1 MATKIYESKNIY
13 TMGDVEI
20 YITPLKIKYL
30 REFMEVFEQVKSSST
45 DDDAISNIVDCVRI
59 SMKQYYPL
67 IKTTEDVEDSFD
79 LKTLYSVLEIAAGI
93 KMNADN
99 EEEPVSK
106 QAAEGG
112 SSWDSLDLA
121 RLESEVFMLGIWK
134 DYEELESHMS
144 MPELVA
150 ILETKRENDY
160 QDKKFLAAIQGVD
173 LEAQSGKKNAWE
185 EMKAKVFSGGR
196 AKDANDIT
204 ALQGLNAQQAGFG
217 IGMGLGYEDL
227 TKK

>member
-1 MATKIYESKNIY
+1 MD
-13 TMGDVEI
+13 DVEI

-30 REFMEVFEQVKSSST
+30 REFMEVFEQVKTSST

-67 IKTTEDVEDSFD
+67 IKTTEEVEDHFD
-79 LKTLYSVLEIAAGI
+79 LKTLYSILEIAAGI
-93 KMNADN
+93 KMNAEN
-99 EEEPVSK
+99 EQEPVSK
-106 QAAEGG
+106 QATEGG

-121 RLESEVFMLGIWK
+121 RLESEAFMLGIWK